1 MKFTAEQQAAA
12 CRALLARSQGQGPP
26 LPGAVVGA
34 ARSIC
39 ECEDLS
45 PERQRRLAGLQQVF
59 ADDPSMAPLL
69 GLEQARVNAGLVDRL
84 ARIDIGLRAQ
94 ILAIADKTLTDTA
107 ERIDIEIQSRVDR
120 SKLRPEEVVAF
131 DTLPF
136 RAFLDVLREPARA
149 RLTLD
154 EEDIA
159 LLAARASAEQVE
171 ALLASGTFATLAE
184 LEDALDTRLIAAQH
198 ELDRPRAV
206 SLFQTSLAAL
216 LIGRLGR
223 AVDSEDRTL
232 RDAVVPEGVARDTL
246 EVAGGAGDTEVGGL
260 PRRDGIPTTPAGDQS
275 RGANLA
281 QGHSVSEQVEIQLSQ
296 IARRTFRHSGKAD
309 GRAEHVAANGAF
321 SSELE
326 GTFPG
331 QHFDC
336 GCSWEITFEDD
347 PDLIG
352 LQ

>member
-39 ECEDLS
+39 DCEDLS

-59 ADDPSMAPLL
+59 ADDAAMAPLL
-69 GLEQARVNAGLVDRL
+69 GLQRARVDPALVDRL
-84 ARIDIGLRAQ
+84 ARIDIALRAQ
-94 ILAIADKTLTDTA
+94 ILAIADKTLADTA

-136 RAFLDVLREPARA
+136 RAFLGVLREPARA

-159 LLAARASAEQVE
+159 LLAAQTSAEQVE
-171 ALLASGTFATLAE
+171 AILAAGTVSTLAE
-184 LEDALDTRLIAAQH
+184 LEGALDTKLIAAQH

-206 SLFQTSLAAL
+206 GLFQTSLAAL
-216 LIGRLGR
+216 LIGRLGS
-223 AVDSEDRTL
+223 AVENGDRTL

-260 PRRDGIPTTPAGDQS
+260 PRRDGIPVTPSGEQS

-281 QGHSVSEQVEIQLSQ
+281 QGHSVSEQVEIQLGQ
-296 IARRTFRHSGKAD
+296 VAVRTFRHSGKSD
-309 GRAEHVAANGAF
+309 GRASHEAANGKL

-347 PDLIG
+347 PDLVG
-352 LQ
+352 PT